1 MKIFLAGYNID
12 NEVIEDLKKN
22 SPPREDVTPETLSAA
37 YARISRDPRPAN
49 ELRAVSRQEVMKAR
63 SSNKSIIFKMGH
75 HSVAEHAVFNFDI
88 IGVSRLAIEE
98 IEKFRLCSYT
108 EKSQRYI
115 KLSEDIV
122 LPEEIK
128 KSGLQDIFLNTVKAQ
143 NDLYHQLH
151 ERLEPHIFQHHKAL
165 AENPKKHTTLKGWAI
180 EDARYVVCLAAE
192 GQLGLTV
199 NARNLEFMI
208 RRFASHPLAEL
219 GELNLKIYD
228 LVKDVAPSIILF
240 TESNDFDA
248 TTYLDLKRSAA
259 DLPVHSSPADDLPV
273 RLVGFTED
281 PDIKLISALLHS
293 STANSY
299 SSCRQHASQLSPD
312 EKKEIVKTA
321 MQKMEFFDSVL
332 REFEHVDLV
341 FEMVVSATCFAQ
353 FKRHRMATLT
363 AQNYDPDLGVTMP
376 PAIQNIGAEKD
387 FSDLIDRTNEAFHKL
402 KRETPLGAN
411 YVLTNAHRRRILL
424 KVNAREFYHISRLRE
439 DSTAQWDIQNIVME
453 MSALAQ
459 NVMPLTCLLIGGK
472 DAYPQIYENVFGC
485 PPKLK
490 PPEF

>member
-1 MKIFLAGYNID
+1 
-12 NEVIEDLKKN
+12 
-22 SPPREDVTPETLSAA
+22 
-37 YARISRDPRPAN
+37 
-49 ELRAVSRQEVMKAR
+49 
-63 SSNKSIIFKMGH
+63 
-75 HSVAEHAVFNFDI
+75 
-88 IGVSRLAIEE
+88 
-98 IEKFRLCSYT
+98 
-108 EKSQRYI
+108 
-115 KLSEDIV
+115 
-122 LPEEIK
+122 
-128 KSGLQDIFLNTVKAQ
+128 
-143 NDLYHQLH
+143 
-151 ERLEPHIFQHHKAL
+151 
-165 AENPKKHTTLKGWAI
+165 
-180 EDARYVVCLAAE
+180 
-192 GQLGLTV
+192 
-199 NARNLEFMI
+199 
-208 RRFASHPLAEL
+208 
-219 GELNLKIYD
+219 
-228 LVKDVAPSIILF
+228 
-240 TESNDFDA
+240 
-248 TTYLDLKRSAA
+248 
-259 DLPVHSSPADDLPV
+259 
-273 RLVGFTED
+273 
-281 PDIKLISALLHS
+281 
-293 STANSY
+293 
-299 SSCRQHASQLSPD
+299 
-312 EKKEIVKTA
+312 

-453 MSALAQ
+453 MSAMAQ